1 MKEFKSVDEILDFA
15 ITAEQ
20 EAVDFYSDLASRS
33 KNAQIKKVFVEFAG
47 EEMRHKSRL
56 LAIKEEKTLKLPDEK
71 VRDMKIADY
80 LVDVAPMP
88 DMTYGEALILA
99 MKKEKNAFR
108 LYTYLSEEA
117 SATLISAQGISYI
130 GALFFLGGA
139 LETLGQ
145 RSYYRSAYAISVVGL
160 LLLGLTSRLPALWL
174 GAVVLG
180 LGLGI
185 VKRMTARPIRAPCR

>member
-117 SATLISAQGISYI
+117 SDAVMKN
-130 GALFFLGGA
+130 LFRSLA
-139 LETLGQ
+139 LEE
-145 RSYYRSAYAISVVGL
+145 
-160 LLLGLTSRLPALWL
+160 SRHKLKFELEYDEYIL
-174 GAVVLG
+174 
-180 LGLGI
+180 
-185 VKRMTARPIRAPCR
+185 KEN